1 MVSCRNQK
9 DIAKA
14 FFMSNGKK
22 KSGEASQN
30 LAAGDPLLPLSGS
43 LLLFE
48 GGLQDTPVAP
58 DFQVN
63 FHGIA
68 AIVATGANAR
78 RVSRLD

>member
-1 MVSCRNQK
+1 MRSRFVTIGASVWQCNE
-9 DIAKA
+9 
-14 FFMSNGKK
+14 KK